1 MVTAPRPV
9 APMVKLSPK
18 LRGTAVADAGVG
30 VAAVPVVNWIS
41 SGTRSDSKRPA
52 STFTDNT
59 PLLVTRQSARS
70 PTEFRLLTRGA
81 VWNRYVC
88 RNGAAKDAPVPA
100 AVAL

>member
-9 APMVKLSPK
+9 APWVKLSPK

-41 SGTRSDSKRPA
+41 SGMRSDSKRPA
-52 STFTDNT
+52 STLTDKT
-59 PLLVTRQSARS
+59 PLLVTRQSPRT
-70 PTEFRLLTRGA
+70 PIELRLLMRGA

-88 RNGAAKDAPVPA
+88 RNGVAYDAPVPA